1 MLSKNEATTVKFYSD
16 FTRLFVKFWFLCGKV
31 LERLPSFCNRKVYIS
46 HCGIKSC
53 GKMTEQEVFI
63 DDKGRILIPKKAR
76 EKIGLLTGGKARLK
90 VEKEKIIIM
99 APISPEDFIQEME
112 GCIKE
117 ETPTINP
124 LDLKKIWDPKI
135 QRP

>member
-1 MLSKNEATTVKFYSD
+1 
-16 FTRLFVKFWFLCGKV
+16 
-31 LERLPSFCNRKVYIS
+31 
-46 HCGIKSC
+46 
-53 GKMTEQEVFI
+53 MTEHEVFI

-90 VEKEKIIIM
+90 VENKKIIIM
-99 APISPEDFIQEME
+99 PPISPEDFIQEME